1 VRSAGASTTDADDR
15 FGDAGGDRVDPDC
28 RVGAPGTTSS
38 VEKRSATR
46 KIFMRIAIVS
56 TPFIRVP
63 PAGYGGTELFCHEL
77 AEELHARGH
86 DVTLFTTGGSAA
98 PCRLRWLYPD
108 PSWPPHP
115 HDEILHATWAMSA
128 AVAAGAEVVH
138 LNSALGI
145 PLSRLLDA
153 PVVYTI
159 HHHHEPAT
167 SRLYRAYPD
176 VAYVAI
182 SHRQRELSA
191 PLPGAVVIHHGL
203 RPERYPPS
211 EEEDG
216 YLLHLGR
223 YAPEKGTHLAIDVA
237 AAAGL
242 PLLLAGRTHAQDAA
256 YFAAEV
262 APRLGRP
269 GVEELGEADR
279 SRKIA
284 LLRRARAVVCP
295 LRWEEPFGLVAIE
308 AMLSG
313 TPVLGFA
320 RGSFPEIVEEGV
332 TGFLAPPDDVA
343 ALARLAS
350 RLAGFDRAACA
361 RRARERFTASAM
373 TDAYEA
379 LYRRVIA
386 ERNGRRRAGEA
397 DASSSGG
404 EPARA
409 WSLDPCAP

>member
-1 VRSAGASTTDADDR
+1 
-15 FGDAGGDRVDPDC
+15 
-28 RVGAPGTTSS
+28 
-38 VEKRSATR
+38 
-46 KIFMRIAIVS
+46 MRIAIVS
-56 TPFIRVP
+56 TPFVRVP

-86 DVTLFTTGGSAA
+86 DVTLFTTGDSASS
-98 PCRLRWLYPD
+98 CRRRWLFAKPE
-108 PSWPPHP
+108 WPPHP
-115 HDEILHATWAMSA
+115 HDEMTHTAWAMSA
-128 AVAAGAEVVH
+128 AATAGAEVLHV
-138 LNSALGI
+138 NSPSAV
-145 PLSRLLDA
+145 PLQPFLDV
-153 PVVYTI
+153 PVVHTI
-159 HHHHEPAT
+159 HHHHDPAT
-167 SRLYRAYPD
+167 ARLYRAHPG

-182 SHRQRELSA
+182 SHRQRETMA

-203 RPERYPPS
+203 RPDGYPPS

-262 APRLGRP
+262 APRLARP
-269 GVEELGEADR
+269 GVLAVGEADR
-279 SRKIA
+279 ARKVA

-295 LRWEEPFGLVAIE
+295 LQWEEPFGLVAIE
-308 AMLSG
+308 AMLCG

-320 RGSFPEIVEEGV
+320 RGSFPEIVEEGL
-332 TGFLAPPDDVA
+332 TGFLAPPDDVE
-343 ALARLAS
+343 ALARHAA

-361 RRARERFTASAM
+361 RRARERFTAAVM

-379 LYRRVIA
+379 LYHRAIAALRLRRLAGDTAAPPPSTEGA
-386 ERNGRRRAGEA
+386 ESGRAPLST
-397 DASSSGG
+397 DA
-404 EPARA
+404 
-409 WSLDPCAP
+409 PCAP